1 MFNNRVLEV
10 WMSATIL
17 IVDDSKL
24 VTDIVKMRLEMYGYE
39 VQVAYNGEDGL
50 SRVNDVMPDLIVLD
64 VQMPGIDGYEVC
76 RRLREQPALE
86 DLPIIMLTSMDDR
99 RAGFEAGVDD
109 YLNKDLD
116 LLDLPNRVKVLLGA

>member
-1 MFNNRVLEV
+1 MR
-10 WMSATIL
+10 ATIL

-39 VQVAYNGEDGL
+39 VQVAYNGEEGL
-50 SRVNDVMPDLIVLD
+50 SRVDEVMPDLVVLD

-76 RRLREQPALE
+76 RRLRQQPALE
-86 DLPIIMLTSMDDR
+86 DLPIIMLTSIDDR
-99 RAGFEAGVDD
+99 RAGFDASVDD

-116 LLDLPNRVKVLLGA
+116 LLDLPNRVKVLLGV